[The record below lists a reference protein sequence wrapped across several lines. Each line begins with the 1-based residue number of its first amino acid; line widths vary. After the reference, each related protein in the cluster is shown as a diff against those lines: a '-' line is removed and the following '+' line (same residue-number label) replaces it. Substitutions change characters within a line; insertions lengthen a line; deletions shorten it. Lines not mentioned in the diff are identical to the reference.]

1 MSDHDSPEAPRKR
14 QKAGE
19 VYTVEVCGENDVS
32 FDVMFLSRGPTPL
45 KIVYE
50 ISNTLI
56 LI

>member
-1 MSDHDSPEAPRKR
+1 MSDHDSPEAPRKW

-19 VYTVEVCGENDVS
+19 VYTVEVCSENDVS

>member
-1 MSDHDSPEAPRKR
+1 MSENDSPEAPRKR
-14 QKAGE
+14 QKANE
-19 VYTVEVCGENDVS
+19 DYTVEKCGENDVS